1 MSCDNNSDDY
11 GKHVEEKLL
20 IDIVKN
26 ESLPNCG
33 HTYTIKL

>member
-1 MSCDNNSDDY
+1 MSSDNNDDY